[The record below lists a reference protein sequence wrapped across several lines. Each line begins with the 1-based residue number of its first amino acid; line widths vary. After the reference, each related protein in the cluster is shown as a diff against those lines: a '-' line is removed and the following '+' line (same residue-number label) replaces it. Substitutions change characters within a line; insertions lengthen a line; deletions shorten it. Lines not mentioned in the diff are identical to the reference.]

1 MSKTT
6 FKLNRILI
14 IPIML
19 ITMLF
24 SYGYKVSAE
33 EGVVNTQ
40 RVNTVTVNEDG
51 TYNPDGEVPSTTI
64 DEASE
69 WAEEKGYDI
78 VKFFQRIIQPITIV
92 TFIIGII
99 MCIFSFIIKN
109 GVKIGITVVIFSVIG
124 YTCVLF
130 ANEIV
135 QFFVQWLSS

>member
-14 IPIML
+14 IPIILMT
-19 ITMLF
+19 ILF
-24 SYGYKVSAE
+24 SYGYKASAE
-33 EGVVNTQ
+33 EGVINTE
-40 RVNTVTVNEDG
+40 RVNTITLNEDG
-51 TYNPDGEVPSTTI
+51 TYNPDGEVPKTTI
-64 DEASE
+64 DEASN
-69 WAEEKGYDI
+69 WAEEKGYDV
-78 VKFFQRIIQPITIV
+78 VKFFQKVIQPITIV

-99 MCIFSFIIKN
+99 MCIFSFIIKD
-109 GVKIGITVVIFSVIG
+109 GVKTGLTVVIFSVIG